1 MAETKVTE
9 SVQVA
14 ENAKLSSVDVRE
26 DQRVFS
32 REEELVVRMANGYA
46 APGSH
51 RLEQLTDIH
60 PEAADQIEAIQK
72 RVLEACGPRD
82 TSAKRSIIQALR
94 RR

>member
-1 MAETKVTE
+1 MC
-9 SVQVA
+9 
-14 ENAKLSSVDVRE
+14 AKTSGY
-26 DQRVFS
+26 S
-32 REEELVVRMANGYA
+32 RARRTRGAHGERIR

-51 RLEQLTDIH
+51 RLEQLTDMH

>member
-9 SVQVA
+9 SVEVV
-14 ENAKLSSVDVRE
+14 ENAKLSDVKVRE
-26 DQRVFS
+26 DQRALT

-46 APGSH
+46 APASH
-51 RLEQLTDIH
+51 SLEQLSDIY

-72 RVLEACGPRD
+72 RVLEACGPRE

>member
-1 MAETKVTE
+1 MAETKVTD
-9 SVQVA
+9 SVQVV
-14 ENAKLSSVDVRE
+14 EKTKLSSVDVRE
-26 DQRVFS
+26 DQRVLT

-51 RLEQLTDIH
+51 RLEQLSDIH

>member
-1 MAETKVTE
+1 MAETKVTD
-9 SVQVA
+9 SVQVV
-14 ENAKLSSVDVRE
+14 EKTKLSSVEVRE
-26 DQRVFS
+26 DQRVLT

-51 RLEQLTDIH
+51 RLEQLSDIH

>member
-1 MAETKVTE
+1 MAGTKVTE

-14 ENAKLSSVDVRE
+14 ENTKVSSIKVRE
-26 DQRVFS
+26 DQRVLT

-51 RLEQLTDIH
+51 PLEQLTDMH

-72 RVLEACGPRD
+72 RVLEACGPRE

>member
-9 SVQVA
+9 SVQVV
-14 ENAKLSSVDVRE
+14 EKSKLSSVDVRE
-26 DQRVFS
+26 DQRVLT

-51 RLEQLTDIH
+51 RLEQLSDIH

-72 RVLEACGPRD
+72 RALESCGPRD